1 MKVFKNLNITKNDY
15 KTLIL
20 SIVISVTI
28 LYIFS
33 SNFKL
38 YKVYGTSMEN
48 TIHSDDVLL
57 VSLNSYNNKTPSYSD
72 IVNIKYVDNN
82 EEKFIVKRIIGVP
95 GDILEIT
102 NNQIF
107 LNSTLLEEPYIKNL
121 SSSYFNLKVI
131 IPENKYFVL
140 GDNRD
145 VSCDSRYFGLIDKT
159 SIEGKVLLKFCILN
173 KIINTLPWLI
183 SYLTYLYCIH

>member
-72 IVNIKYVDNN
+72 IVNIKYELD
-82 EEKFIVKRIIGVP
+82 KF
-95 GDILEIT
+95 
-102 NNQIF
+102 
-107 LNSTLLEEPYIKNL
+107 
-121 SSSYFNLKVI
+121 
-131 IPENKYFVL
+131 
-140 GDNRD
+140 
-145 VSCDSRYFGLIDKT
+145 LI
-159 SIEGKVLLKFCILN
+159 
-173 KIINTLPWLI
+173 
-183 SYLTYLYCIH
+183 

>member
-28 LYIFS
+28 LYILS

-95 GDILEIT
+95 GDILEII

-107 LNSTLLEEPYIKNL
+107 LNGTLLEEPYIKNL

-140 GDNRD
+140 GDNRLN
-145 VSCDSRYFGLIDKT
+145 SLDSRFFGLVDEKDIDGIVNI
-159 SIEGKVLLKFCILN
+159 SILPLKMV
-173 KIINTLPWLI
+173 K
-183 SYLTYLYCIH
+183 

>member
-33 SNFKL
+33 SNYKL

-131 IPENKYFVL
+131 IP
-140 GDNRD
+140 
-145 VSCDSRYFGLIDKT
+145 
-159 SIEGKVLLKFCILN
+159 
-173 KIINTLPWLI
+173 
-183 SYLTYLYCIH
+183 